1 MLNKLIPAALVL
13 TAITACTTT
22 KRAVDSSPQPTTENL
37 PPEGPAVEWIQAHEA
52 RVAQALEAYE
62 VGIELMESGNTESA
76 YQVMDDALFSLDQAV
91 EDCRQQPGCDL
102 GGVVDAYRR
111 VLNLQAGLGSDEDV
125 DGFSDTDLPEPGPDA
140 TDTRVVAGR
149 SLNGVDLADF
159 IVLNQYVKDEI
170 HDWLTWNKPNLIE
183 TYENFRFLR
192 EEMVPAYAD
201 AGLPEALLFGI
212 LAVESGGRVH
222 SFSRAG
228 AAGPLQFMR
237 ATGRRYGL
245 RDVDGF
251 DERLSPSRATQA
263 NVRYLNDQFQEFD
276 YSLEK
281 ALAAYN
287 GGENRVKRLHR
298 RTGKAEFWSS
308 DFYYAL
314 PSDTRKYVPQVLAAA
329 WLYLH
334 PEDYRLRLPEGD
346 TKLGELTLDQEIS
359 ISELAIC
366 LGNETLDNGWF
377 RALRNLN
384 PHLDP
389 GERVAAGSALRVPE
403 EVVRLYPEQCVPE
416 SEFLTLAAQLR
427 DASEE
432 RESGLVPYV
441 IRSGD
446 TLSRIASRHRCMSLR
461 ELAAINNIAPPRY
474 FLRAGKTIQVP
485 SC

>member
-1 MLNKLIPAALVL
+1 MTNKLIPALLILLSVV
-13 TAITACTTT
+13 ACSTM
-22 KRAVDSSPQPTTENL
+22 QPTTDSAPENPSASEQL
-37 PPEGPAVEWIQAHEA
+37 TSGPDVEWIAAHEA
-52 RVAQALEAYE
+52 RVAQALEAYG
-62 VGIELMESGNTESA
+62 VGIELLESGNAESA
-76 YQVMDDALFSLDQAV
+76 YQVMDDALYSLDQAV
-91 EDCRQQPGCDL
+91 EECRLQAGCDL
-102 GGVVDAYRR
+102 GGAVDAYRT
-111 VLNLQAGLGSDEDV
+111 VLNLQSGLGAADDAEDY
-125 DGFSDTDLPEPGPDA
+125 SEPVSADNDSGE
-140 TDTRVVAGR
+140 TRVVAGR
-149 SLNGVDLADF
+149 SLNGVDLADV

-287 GGENRVKRLHR
+287 GGENRVKRLHQRTR
-298 RTGKAEFWSS
+298 RADFWSS

-334 PEDYRLRLPEGD
+334 PEDYRLHLPAGD
-346 TKLGELTLDQEIS
+346 TKLDELVLDQELS
-359 ISELAIC
+359 ISELSIC
-366 LGNETLDNGWF
+366 LGNDTLDNGWF

-384 PHLDP
+384 PQLDP
-389 GERVAAGSALRVPE
+389 GERVAAGTSLRVPE
-403 EVVRLYPEQCVPE
+403 EVVQLYPEQCIAE
-416 SEFLTLAAQLR
+416 SDFLALAAQLR

-446 TLSRIASRHRCMSLR
+446 TLSRIAARHRCMSLR